1 MKSVLVAYSGG
12 LDSVALLIKLQQEQW
27 KPIPIYI
34 NYRKV
39 QGGKTAIDK
48 RCAVTTLEPLG
59 LALQELR
66 VALGE
71 RTKHERNRFFIE
83 NLAPYALERNI
94 KTLALGTYKKIS
106 TLDLPPED
114 LDPAILKPL
123 AQKYGCELITWD
135 DFNVTTKAG
144 EIAAI
149 EHTKNNLM
157 ALFASW
163 SSQSFHYSP
172 RQCGQCASCM
182 ERYGAFIEIFGKDP
196 TIYKFNPE
204 HKRK

>member
-1 MKSVLVAYSGG
+1 MEPILVAYSGG
-12 LDSVALLIKLQQEQW
+12 LDSVALLIKLREEQW
-27 KPIPIYI
+27 DPIPIYF

-48 RCAVTTLEPLG
+48 RCAVNTLEPLG
-59 LALQELR
+59 LILQELR
-66 VALGE
+66 VPLGD

-83 NLAPYALERNI
+83 NLAPYALKHDI

-106 TLDLPPED
+106 ELDLPPED

-135 DFNVTTKAG
+135 DFDITTKAG
-144 EIAAI
+144 EIRAI
-149 EHTKNNLM
+149 EHNKNNLA

-163 SSQSFHYSP
+163 SSQSFHFSP
-172 RQCGQCASCM
+172 RQCGRCVSCR
-182 ERYGAFIEIFGKDP
+182 ERKHALIEVFGKDP
-196 TIYKFNPE
+196 TIYKF
-204 HKRK
+204 